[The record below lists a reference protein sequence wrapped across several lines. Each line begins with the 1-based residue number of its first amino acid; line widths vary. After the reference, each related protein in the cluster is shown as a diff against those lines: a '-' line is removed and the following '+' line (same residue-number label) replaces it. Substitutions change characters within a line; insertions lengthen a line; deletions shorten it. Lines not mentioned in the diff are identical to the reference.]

1 MSGCYRCGLGE
12 GNENTLCETCYQC
25 EFHCSRDPQYPED
38 PNPTPAIEL
47 GLGVKRFL
55 LGGGAIIYV
64 AVICLGIAVRQ
75 SNVAQTTSVAL
86 SDVLKITS
94 ESKPVK
100 HQFEF
105 QFIRAPSQRG

>member
-1 MSGCYRCGLGE
+1 MGFFMSGCYRCGLGE

-47 GLGVKRFL
+47 GPGIKRFL

-86 SDVLKITS
+86 SDVLKIT
-94 ESKPVK
+94 
-100 HQFEF
+100 
-105 QFIRAPSQRG
+105 